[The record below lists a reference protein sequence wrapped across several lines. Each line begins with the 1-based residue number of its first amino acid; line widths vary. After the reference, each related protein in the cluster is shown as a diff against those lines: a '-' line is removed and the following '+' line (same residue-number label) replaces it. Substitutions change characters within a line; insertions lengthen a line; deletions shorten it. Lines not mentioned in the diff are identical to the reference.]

1 MKTALVNKR
10 TAGLVL
16 LLAMVLGLAL
26 HYSGVWPQTLDSFVI
41 TIPGDAAADAFGVV
55 LAPIILL
62 CVALFLILIL
72 SGVGFIV
79 LGSLVLV
86 GGILVVVALPFLL
99 PLLIP
104 VFIIWIAIV
113 VARRR
118 ETAQKFSYN
127 PFLQPQIINP
137 EIKKCFPQ

>member
-127 PFLQPQIINP
+127 PFLQP
-137 EIKKCFPQ
+137 

>member
-1 MKTALVNKR
+1 MEEKMKTALVNKR

-62 CVALFLILIL
+62 CVALFLTLIL

-127 PFLQPQIINP
+127 PFLQP
-137 EIKKCFPQ
+137 

>member
-1 MKTALVNKR
+1 MEEKMKTALVNKR

-16 LLAMVLGLAL
+16 LLAMVLGIAL
-26 HYSGVWPQTLDSFVI
+26 HYSGVWPQTLDSFAI
-41 TIPGDAAADAFGVV
+41 TLPGDAAADAFGVV

-62 CVALFLILIL
+62 CVALFLTLIL

-127 PFLQPQIINP
+127 PFLQP
-137 EIKKCFPQ
+137 

>member
-41 TIPGDAAADAFGVV
+41 TIPGDAAADALGVV

-62 CVALFLILIL
+62 CVALFLTLIL

-127 PFLQPQIINP
+127 PFLQP
-137 EIKKCFPQ
+137 

>member
-1 MKTALVNKR
+1 MEEKMKTALVNKR
-10 TAGLVL
+10 TVGLVL
-16 LLAMVLGLAL
+16 LLVMVLGLAL

-41 TIPGDAAADAFGVV
+41 TIPGDAAADALGVV

-62 CVALFLILIL
+62 CVALFLTLIL

-79 LGSLVLV
+79 LGSLLLV

-127 PFLQPQIINP
+127 PFLQP
-137 EIKKCFPQ
+137 

>member
-62 CVALFLILIL
+62 CVALFLTLIL

-127 PFLQPQIINP
+127 PFLQP
-137 EIKKCFPQ
+137 

>member
-1 MKTALVNKR
+1 MEEKMKNALVNKR

-16 LLAMVLGLAL
+16 LLAVVFGLAL
-26 HYSGVWPQTLDSFVI
+26 HFSGILPLTQDSFVI
-41 TIPGDAAADAFGVV
+41 TVPGDAAADVVGVV

-62 CVALFLILIL
+62 CVALFLILIF

-86 GGILVVVALPFLL
+86 GGILVLVALPFLL

-118 ETAQKFSYN
+118 ETALKIS
-127 PFLQPQIINP
+127 
-137 EIKKCFPQ
+137 

>member
-10 TAGLVL
+10 TVGLVL
-16 LLAMVLGLAL
+16 LLVMVLGLAL
-26 HYSGVWPQTLDSFVI
+26 HYSGVWPLTLDSFVI
-41 TIPGDAAADAFGVV
+41 TIPGDAAADALGVV

-62 CVALFLILIL
+62 CVALFLTLIL

-79 LGSLVLV
+79 LGSLLLV

-127 PFLQPQIINP
+127 PFLQP
-137 EIKKCFPQ
+137 